1 MDTIKINREIEL
13 VNLESLINNPQ
24 TVDNVRKL
32 YNNVFEYS
40 NNDSIFSEFEYQLN
54 LLGLKERDFDLY
66 YSLSYSQ
73 GDGICI
79 RSKKRYDYHYFTK
92 EIIERLKDYLD
103 VKTYNFLLSYYR
115 LFYFTISENKFA
127 TYYNH
132 SKTVYVEVYHYDY
145 HSFTKEIIERLK
157 DYLED
162 YQEDSEEID
171 DNLKEIEKEL
181 NVAFS
186 GFYLDLCS
194 ELEDFGYKLLEPSSE
209 EMLERFLDYYNETDL
224 FVSSDFE
231 IYNKKG
237 EQS

>member
-13 VNLESLINNPQ
+13 VNLELLINNPQ
-24 TVDNVRKL
+24 TVDSVREF

-40 NNDSIFSEFEYQLN
+40 NNDSIFLEFKHQLSS
-54 LLGLKERDFDLY
+54 LGLNERDFDLY

-73 GDGICI
+73 GDGLCI
-79 RSKKRYDYHYFTK
+79 RSKKR
-92 EIIERLKDYLD
+92 
-103 VKTYNFLLSYYR
+103 
-115 LFYFTISENKFA
+115 
-127 TYYNH
+127 
-132 SKTVYVEVYHYDY
+132 YDY

-162 YQEDSEEID
+162 YHEDSEEID

-181 NVAFS
+181 NGAFS

-194 ELEDFGYKLLEPSSE
+194 ELEDFGYKLLEPTNE
-209 EMLERFLDYYNETDL
+209 EMLERFLDYYNETEL

-237 EQS
+237 EQL